1 MRQALPMRLATWNV
15 NSVKARLPRLL
26 TWLAET
32 RPDVVCLQETKVP
45 DGAFP
50 AAEVG
55 DLGYVSASHSDGRWN
70 GVAVLSRVGLDDV
83 QVGFAGEPGF
93 PDPEAR
99 ALSATCGDLRVW
111 SVYVPNGRTPDSPH
125 YEYKLAWLDAL
136 RSALRLELDSG
147 RELVVCGDFNIAPT
161 DADVWDPAL
170 FVGATHVTA
179 PERRALAA
187 ILELGLVDVVPTP
200 MKGPHPFTYWDY
212 RAGMFH
218 QNKGMRIDLVYATE
232 AFAQGVRSAYVDRE
246 ARKGKGPSD
255 HAPIVVDVEP
265 VGTSAPAVAAS
276 VDDATPPLPGAALE
290 EVSDA

>member
-1 MRQALPMRLATWNV
+1 MRLATWNV

-26 TWLAET
+26 AWLAEA
-32 RPDVVCLQETKVP
+32 RPEVLCLQETKCP

-50 AAEVG
+50 VAEVG
-55 DLGYVSASHSDGRWN
+55 ALGYVSASHSDGRWN
-70 GVAVLSRVGLDDV
+70 GVAILSRIGLDDV
-83 QVGFAGEPGF
+83 RVGFAGEPGF

-99 ALSATCGDLRVW
+99 AISATCADVRVW

-125 YEYKLAWLDAL
+125 YEFKLAWLDAL
-136 RSALRLELDSG
+136 RSALQRERGNG

-187 ILELGLVDVVPTP
+187 IRELGLVDVVPTP

-232 AFAQGVRSAYVDRE
+232 AFARSVRSAYVDRE
-246 ARKGKGPSD
+246 ARKGKAPSD
-255 HAPIVVDVEP
+255 HAPIVMDIEP
-265 VGTSAPAVAAS
+265 VGTAALVAAAT
-276 VDDATPPLPGAALE
+276 VDDATPPLPAAALRPGQA
-290 EVSDA
+290 DA